1 MVIII
6 MLKLVYM
13 IDVTTFN
20 RSWVIRIKRTIKL
33 YNTCQVKLVI
43 GGNIILIIEQVGY
56 SQPKSIIVINWHK
69 LWVNLNHRWC
79 NKPIISTMPCVTQ

>member
-20 RSWVIRIKRTIKL
+20 RFWVIRIKRTIKL

-56 SQPKSIIVINWHK
+56 SQTKSIIVINWQK
-69 LWVNLNHRWC
+69 IMSEF
-79 NKPIISTMPCVTQ
+79 KPSLM

>member
-20 RSWVIRIKRTIKL
+20 RFWVIRIKRTIKL

-56 SQPKSIIVINWHK
+56 SQPKSIIVINWQK
-69 LWVNLNHRWC
+69 IMSEF
-79 NKPIISTMPCVTQ
+79 KPSLM